1 MTRLFLRFYV
11 GVAFILFVASLI
23 ANYLYTKQNL
33 DRNIAVIEEAL
44 GGGALLARDEII
56 RGGEEE
62 YLQTMERVE
71 SRFKYP
77 VRVIDRS
84 ERPMPAEL
92 VARLD
97 QGEAV
102 FFWGMIQASLPSSPY
117 LVELG
122 PLPQFVGPSDYVELL
137 ALAAIFLFAAVAIA
151 FLLRPVVKQ
160 LRMVEAVAMEIAN
173 GDFSARIEDKSSNTI
188 QLSHAFNK
196 MANHVENS
204 IKDQKELL
212 QAVSHE
218 LRTPLARIRFAS
230 ELIRTARD
238 DEQRDTRIIAIETAT
253 EELDELV
260 GELLNYVRF
269 GDANQF
275 ADKAAVNVPELIEEI
290 VESHRPLARSLDIRT
305 VFSDAPNNFMTHRN
319 GLARAI
325 GNLIGNA
332 CKFGKTKVEVS
343 ATTEYE
349 SLLITVDDDGNG
361 IEEANR
367 ERIFEP
373 FHRANH
379 QTLPGHGLG
388 LALVRR
394 ICTRMDGTVIASES
408 PLGGARFQIQ
418 LPVNLNVQ
426 TPGSLNPS

>member
-11 GVAFILFVASLI
+11 GVLLILFVASLI
-23 ANYLYTKQNL
+23 ANYVYTKQNL
-33 DRNIAVIEEAL
+33 ERNIAVIEEAL

-62 YLQTMERVE
+62 YLQTMERLE

-77 VRVIDRS
+77 IRVIARS
-84 ERPMPAEL
+84 ERPMPAEMD
-92 VARLD
+92 ARLD

-102 FFWGMIQASLPSSPY
+102 YFWGMIQASLPSSPY

-137 ALAAIFLFAAVAIA
+137 ALAAIFLLAAVAIA
-151 FLLRPVVKQ
+151 FLLRPVAKQ
-160 LRMVEAVAMEIAN
+160 LRTVEAVAMEIAN
-173 GDFSARIEDKSSNTI
+173 GDFSARIEDKSSNTV
-188 QLSHAFNK
+188 QLSHAFNT

-269 GDANQF
+269 GDANQM
-275 ADKAAVNVPELIEEI
+275 ANQVTVNVPELIEEV
-290 VESHRPLARSLDIRT
+290 VESHRPLVPNLNIQT
-305 VFSDAPNNFMTHRN
+305 VFSDAPTNFLTHRN

-332 CKFGKTKVEVS
+332 CKFGTTKVEVS
-343 ATTEYE
+343 ATADSEH
-349 SLLITVDDDGNG
+349 LLITVDDDGNG
-361 IEEANR
+361 IEEGHR

-379 QTLPGHGLG
+379 ETLPGHGLG

-394 ICTRMDGTVIASES
+394 ICIRLNGSVIASKS
-408 PLGGARFQIQ
+408 PLGGARLQIQ
-418 LPVNLNVQ
+418 LPIKLNVQ
-426 TPGSLNPS
+426 TSGSLHPS

>member
-11 GVAFILFVASLI
+11 GVIFILFVASLI
-23 ANYLYTKQNL
+23 ANYVYATQNL
-33 DRNIAVIEEAL
+33 ERNIAVIEEAL
-44 GGGALLARDEII
+44 GGGALLARDEFI

-77 VRVIDRS
+77 IRVIDRS
-84 ERPMPAEL
+84 ERPMPAEMD
-92 VARLD
+92 ARLD

-102 FFWGMIQASLPSSPY
+102 YFWGMIQASLPSSPY

-137 ALAAIFLFAAVAIA
+137 ALAAIFLLTAVAIA

-160 LRMVEAVAMEIAN
+160 LRTVETVAMEIAN
-173 GDFSARIEDKSSNTI
+173 GDFSARIEDKSSNTV
-188 QLSHAFNK
+188 QLSHAFNT

-204 IKDQKELL
+204 IKDQKEFL

-230 ELIRTARD
+230 ELIRTAKD

-269 GDANQF
+269 GDADQVANQVP
-275 ADKAAVNVPELIEEI
+275 VNVPELIEEV
-290 VESHRPLARSLDIRT
+290 VESHRPLAPNLSFHT
-305 VFSDAPNNFMTHRN
+305 VFSDAPTNFLTHRN

-343 ATTEYE
+343 ATTESE
-349 SLLITVDDDGNG
+349 RLLITVDDDGNG
-361 IEEANR
+361 IEEAYR

-379 QTLPGHGLG
+379 ETPPGHGLG

-394 ICTRMDGTVIASES
+394 ICSRMDGTVIASES

-418 LPVNLNVQ
+418 LPIKLNVQ
-426 TPGSLNPS
+426 TAGSSNPS